1 MKKFPF
7 VKLDEFVVMPNHI
20 HGIVVINKTEYWDE
34 TDCRDAT
41 NRVSTAD
48 HTADP
53 TIGHNNN
60 PTTPGG
66 ITGHKNPMLHDNL
79 SRIIRWYKG
88 RVTYECRKQVQSFA
102 WQSRFYNH
110 IIRNDAV
117 WKRIAEYIRN
127 IQHVGWRINFI
138 HVNEDSIS
146 KMKSSY
152 SPTLTLLFPAA
163 AGDIS
168 T

>member
-1 MKKFPF
+1 
-7 VKLDEFVVMPNHI
+7 
-20 HGIVVINKTEYWDE
+20 
-34 TDCRDAT
+34 
-41 NRVSTAD
+41 
-48 HTADP
+48 
-53 TIGHNNN
+53 
-60 PTTPGG
+60 
-66 ITGHKNPMLHDNL
+66 
-79 SRIIRWYKG
+79 
-88 RVTYECRKQVQSFA
+88 
-102 WQSRFYNH
+102 H